1 MRAYV
6 DSAPCVVAMKVA
18 ISVQKTKNFP
28 PGESMPRMI
37 LLCFISESFIEVLRV
52 TFGHEKTP
60 SSGNL
65 LHIELPPPVTST
77 KASNATTHE
86 VEELVVV

>member
-52 TFGHEKTP
+52 TFG
-60 SSGNL
+60 S
-65 LHIELPPPVTST
+65 
-77 KASNATTHE
+77 
-86 VEELVVV
+86 